1 MSKIKVIYLLP
12 ELKGASGGAKVIYNH
27 SLILNKINN
36 EINSRVVHLKKKII
50 YKLQLSLAKRAKFFD
65 KNLVGWNPKKMKV
78 SRDFVPDKNW
88 FSKKIETSKDLN
100 FDSKKDFVIIPEI
113 WAHFAEDLNLKKR
126 KVRYSIFVQGSYH
139 MNSHENFEKIRL
151 SYEKA
156 DFILTTSEYSL
167 NFIKSLFPK
176 CKNKILKIN
185 LSTKYQIIKKFNKI
199 NLITTISR
207 KLPSHIQLLLFYLK
221 NKLPANWKLE
231 ILENIDNDQLKRKLL
246 KSKIFLSFSHFEG
259 FGLPP
264 LEAALA
270 GNKIIGYDGGGG
282 QEYWK
287 GPIFTKVNYGEIYE
301 FGEKIIK
308 SINEYNL
315 SWIKKTQRQRLILIK
330 KYSLESEKKSLNTL
344 CNKIIKLYQ

>member
-1 MSKIKVIYLLP
+1 MIKVTYLLP

-27 SLILNKINN
+27 SLLLNKINN
-36 EINSRVVHLKKKII
+36 EISSQVVHLKKKTS

-65 KNLVGWNPKKMKV
+65 NNLVGWNPKKMKV
-78 SRDFVPDKNW
+78 SKDFTPDKSW
-88 FSKKIETSKDLN
+88 FSRKIEKSKDLN
-100 FDSKKDFVIIPEI
+100 FESKKDFIVIPEI

-126 KVRYSIFVQGSYH
+126 KIRYSIFVQGSYH
-139 MNSHENFEKIRL
+139 MNSHENFEKVKL

-167 NFIKSLFPK
+167 NFIKNLFPK

-185 LSTKYQIIKKFNKI
+185 LSTKYPTIKKFNKI

-207 KLPSHIQLLLFYLK
+207 KLPSHLQLLLFYLK
-221 NKLPANWKLE
+221 NKLPNNWKLE
-231 ILENIDNDQLKRKLL
+231 ILENIDDAQLKKKLL

-282 QEYWK
+282 KEYWK
-287 GPIFTKVNYGEIYE
+287 DPIFTKINYGEIYE
-301 FGEKIIK
+301 FGEKILK
-308 SINEYNL
+308 SINQYNS
-315 SWIKKTQRQRLILIK
+315 SWIKKTHQQRLFLAK
-330 KYSLESEKKSLNTL
+330 KYSMEAEKVSLSIL
-344 CNKIIKLYQ
+344 CDKIIKLY

>member
-1 MSKIKVIYLLP
+1 MIKVTYLLP

-27 SLILNKINN
+27 SLLLNKINN
-36 EINSRVVHLKKKII
+36 EISSQVVHLKKKTS

-65 KNLVGWNPKKMKV
+65 NNLVGWNPKKMKV
-78 SRDFVPDKNW
+78 SKDFTPDKSW
-88 FSKKIETSKDLN
+88 FSRKIEKSKDLN
-100 FDSKKDFVIIPEI
+100 FESKKDFIVIPEI

-126 KVRYSIFVQGSYH
+126 KIRYSIFVQGSYH
-139 MNSHENFEKIRL
+139 MNSHENFEKIKL

-167 NFIKSLFPK
+167 NFIKNLFPK
-176 CKNKILKIN
+176 CKNKVLKIN
-185 LSTKYQIIKKFNKI
+185 LSTKYQTIKKFNKI

-221 NKLPANWKLE
+221 NKLPNNWKLE
-231 ILENIDNDQLKRKLL
+231 ILENIDDAQLKKKLL

-264 LEAALA
+264 LEAALM

-287 GPIFTKVNYGEIYE
+287 KPIFEKIEYGEIYR
-301 FGEKIIK
+301 FGEKILEEIK
-308 SINEYNL
+308 CYED
-315 SWIKKTQRQRLILIK
+315 SWIKKSKKQRDYLIK
-330 KYSLESEKKSLNTL
+330 KYSIKNEKKDLINLS
-344 CNKIIKLYQ
+344 NKITQLYK